1 MKIYVKAS
9 EVMESIPDERIAKIT
24 QAIINQL
31 LCPAE
36 IQLDCDLNVDLSK
49 HPHLVSFYT
58 TNRGKQLNISIDP
71 YDLRLIELSALQ
83 AMGTDTDAQGYYYA
97 SRTLGSLP
105 KPIRSQLYDNLDKIA
120 DILSDYDI
128 QVLRPIRPNSFY
140 YTQCTAPI
148 QQ

>member
-1 MKIYVKAS
+1 MKLYVKSS
-9 EVMESIPDERIAKIT
+9 EVMETISDARAAEIT

-31 LCPAE
+31 LHPAE
-36 IQLDCDLNVDLSK
+36 IQLDCDLSVNLSK
-49 HPHLVSFYT
+49 HPNAVSFYT

-71 YDLRLIELSALQ
+71 YALKLIKLSALQ
-83 AMGTDTDAQGYYYA
+83 SIGTDRDAYGYYYA
-97 SRTLGSLP
+97 SNTLGSLP
-105 KPIRSQLYDNLDKIA
+105 KPIRYQLYDNLDKIA

-128 QVLRPIRPNSFY
+128 QVLKPIRPNSFY